1 MKTKNNHENIDKQVE
16 RAISYYLRFTLKNRQ
31 TIERELQQAAI
42 TNFNLNDRQISEF
55 RLKIYQLNMASQ
67 YTSQYNIEPDDD

>member
-1 MKTKNNHENIDKQVE
+1 MTENIDKQVE
-16 RAISYYLRFTLKNRQ
+16 RAIGYYLRFALKNRQ

>member
-1 MKTKNNHENIDKQVE
+1 MPESIDQQVE
-16 RAISYYLRFTLKNRQ
+16 RAISYYLRFALKNRQ

-42 TNFNLNDRQISEF
+42 TNFNLNDRQKSEF

-67 YTSQYNIEPDDD
+67 YTSQSNIDPDDED